1 MSPRQLTTKQRV
13 ACAIGAAAALVALA
27 WLAFAPSSNPGRA
40 GAASGGALTNPENP
54 DGVATESDAGRATVE
69 PTAAQAPAPADDGKA
84 ETAASTFL
92 TGRTVDER
100 GGVLPGVRLRVL
112 GPNARLLQEATS
124 DAEGRF
130 EFAGARR
137 QVAQLH
143 AEHPGRASAWIDL
156 VGAVAPEASGADP
169 FELEVVLRP
178 GFALSARLEWSDGEP
193 CADAGVEARGPDGRR
208 CGPLEAA
215 RADAFGNVRL
225 DGLDAERTTTLAI
238 SPPQLRDW
246 HRVAI
251 DPLTAPD
258 GLVIVVPR
266 AGVLHVKFAP
276 AAPRDV
282 SARVL
287 VRRTDGR
294 QELSLA
300 YADQLD
306 FHPLRVGSAYD
317 LLVAPRGHA
326 VQPRLESVVL
336 ESREQ
341 WVELGWLEP
350 VGTAARERGAAW
362 TVAWRVVDSQGRLVT
377 LDQLRRAGLSG
388 ADVRGS
394 WSTSEHSGDGPLVTA
409 LAHTAPLRG
418 EFALY
423 GPPPGRVELE
433 VAGERHVFEGL
444 EPKGQVEATL
454 DVEERARTR
463 CEVRFRGRNEDG
475 TPALLIGAR
484 LEMRSGERAPS
495 AVVDPRTTL
504 TSAFLVVGDYSYVA
518 RDNTGREAVG
528 EFRVAGVSE
537 TLDVPVVFPTLTSLR
552 GRVVGLPNGVRG
564 TVRALAASA
573 GPTSAS
579 AVSTAFDSSGAFL
592 LERVAP
598 GPTQLLFVY
607 RAANDSR
614 LRVQQYAL
622 DVTAGAAQELEVPYS
637 PCAAP
642 CALELE
648 FAGAERAVIRIAHS
662 GAVLLHETL
671 DSGATILLPPGAH
684 ELVATPILADDASIR
699 ARPERAVRR
708 DLDLSERANSALR
721 VRIAFDER

>member
-1 MSPRQLTTKQRV
+1 MSPRRLTTKQRF
-13 ACAIGAAAALVALA
+13 ACAIGAVVALA
-27 WLAFAPSSNPGRA
+27 VLSWLAFAPSS
-40 GAASGGALTNPENP
+40 GAGGAGTASADSRPISTNSA
-54 DGVATESDAGRATVE
+54 DVASEPSAARETVE
-69 PTAAQAPAPADDGKA
+69 TPATPRPGPADEGQAAPAAP
-84 ETAASTFL
+84 TYL
-92 TGRTVDER
+92 IGRTVDER

-112 GPNARLLQEATS
+112 GANARSLQETRS
-124 DAEGRF
+124 DAAGRF

-143 AEHPGRASAWIDL
+143 AEHPGRASAWTDL
-156 VGAVAPEASGADP
+156 VGAVAAEDSGAEP

-178 GFALSARLEWSDGEP
+178 GFDLAARVEWSDGEP
-193 CADAGVEARGPDGRR
+193 CADAGVEARGADGRR

-215 RADAFGNVRL
+215 RADAAGNFQLV
-225 DGLDAERTTTLAI
+225 GLDAERTATLAI

-246 HRVAI
+246 HRTAI
-251 DPLTAPD
+251 DPLAARD

-276 AAPRDV
+276 AAPREV

-287 VRRTDGR
+287 VRRTDGQ

-300 YADQLD
+300 YADQID
-306 FHPLRVGSAYD
+306 FQPLRVGSAYD

-326 VQPRLESVVL
+326 VQRRLESVVL

-341 WVELGWLEP
+341 WVELEWLEP
-350 VGTAARERGAAW
+350 AGAAARERGAAW
-362 TVAWRVVDSQGRLVT
+362 TVAWRVVDSQGQLVT

-388 ADVRGS
+388 ADLRGS
-394 WSTSEHSGDGPLVTA
+394 WSTSEHSGDGPLITG
-409 LAHTAPLRG
+409 LARTTPLRG

-433 VAGERHVFEGL
+433 VAGESHVFEGL
-444 EPKGQVEATL
+444 EPKSQVEATL
-454 DVEERARTR
+454 DVEERAHER
-463 CEVRFRGRNEDG
+463 CEVRFRGKNEDG
-475 TPALLIGAR
+475 TPALVIGAK

-495 AVVDPRTTL
+495 AAVDPRTTL

-528 EFRVAGVSE
+528 EFRVAEVSE
-537 TLDVPVVFPTLTSLR
+537 ALDVTVVFPTLTSLR
-552 GRVVGLPNGVRG
+552 GRVVGLPNGVHG
-564 TVRALAASA
+564 TVRALAATA
-573 GPTSAS
+573 GPASAS
-579 AVSTAFDSSGAFL
+579 AASTAVDSSGAFL

-607 RAANDSR
+607 RLADDSR
-614 LRVQQYAL
+614 LRLQQHAV
-622 DVTAGAAQELEVPYS
+622 DVIAGAAQELEVPYS
-637 PCAAP
+637 PGAAS

-648 FAGAERAVIRIAHS
+648 FAGADRAVIRITHS

-684 ELVATPILADDASIR
+684 ELLATPILADDASVR

-708 DLDLSERANSALR
+708 DVELSEGAAAPLSLR
-721 VRIAFDER
+721 LDFDTR